1 MVCWIFCI
9 VAHRLNRYIWTYVYC
24 SIPAHAIMLTHMN
37 ACTHT
42 HTHTVVCL
50 TWFVLLCV
58 WRRITHHKIWA
69 ACGWSTTWR
78 NSRMAPTLSWHWKIK
93 VRLFAG
99 TVAELLFNTFLS
111 KRVLLITGRATQT
124 GFLPRMNME
133 GRTQMVCPSY
143 RLFEAFSLI
152 SFCGYECVSV
162 CKCACVSVCVS
173 VSVNMCVCV
182 HLCVWFYYVFHLA
195 WLYLLD
201 IWILDFVCVCVIF

>member
-1 MVCWIFCI
+1 M
-9 VAHRLNRYIWTYVYC
+9 
-24 SIPAHAIMLTHMN
+24 
-37 ACTHT
+37 
-42 HTHTVVCL
+42 
-50 TWFVLLCV
+50 
-58 WRRITHHKIWA
+58 
-69 ACGWSTTWR
+69 
-78 NSRMAPTLSWHWKIK
+78 
-93 VRLFAG
+93 RLFAG

-173 VSVNMCVCV
+173 VSVSMCKYVCVCAFVCLVLLRFSLSVIIFIGYMDIGFCVCV
-182 HLCVWFYYVFHLA
+182 CYFLINLFRECLCSFQSLWHYPFQEFWMKKKKMSL
-195 WLYLLD
+195 
-201 IWILDFVCVCVIF
+201 